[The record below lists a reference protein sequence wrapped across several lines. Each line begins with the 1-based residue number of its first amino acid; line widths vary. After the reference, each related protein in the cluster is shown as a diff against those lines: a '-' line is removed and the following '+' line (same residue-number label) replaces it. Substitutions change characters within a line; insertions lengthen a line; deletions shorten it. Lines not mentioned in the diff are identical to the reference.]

1 MINSS
6 KCILV
11 TGVAGFLGRYISRY
25 FFEQG
30 WDVVGIDVASQE
42 NSPMAS
48 LSAYHQIQLPDPAL
62 NTILK
67 SYNFDV
73 CIHCAGRASVNLSV
87 DDPGA
92 DFQSNT
98 VVTFE
103 LLNSLR
109 LYSPDCRLIFL
120 SSAAVYGNPKT
131 LPIKED
137 ADIRPL
143 SPYGFHKLHC
153 ELICEEF
160 SSIYGLSTASARIF
174 SAYGAGLR
182 RQVIWDICY
191 KALTQPVV
199 KLQGTGD
206 ESRDFIHAEDI
217 ANAITCIAQNA
228 PMNGEAYNVANSEE
242 VSIRDLAKL
251 ITKNLS
257 FNGTIE
263 FDGKVPVGVPL
274 NWRSDILKLESLG
287 FKPTVSLEKGIKQF
301 KKWATS
307 EICKA

>member
-1 MINSS
+1 MS
-6 KCILV
+6 KRVLI
-11 TGVAGFLGRYISRY
+11 TGVAGFLGRYISRHY
-25 FFEQG
+25 FLQG
-30 WDVVGIDVASQE
+30 WTVIGLDTVSQE
-42 NSPMAS
+42 NSPITN
-48 LSAYHQIQLPDPAL
+48 LSTYHQIQLPDPAL
-62 NTILK
+62 SSVLK

-143 SPYGFHKLHC
+143 SPYGFHKLQC

-174 SAYGAGLR
+174 SAYGPGLR
-182 RQVIWDICY
+182 RQVIWDIFY
-191 KALTQPVV
+191 KALSEPTIR
-199 KLQGTGD
+199 LQGTGS

-217 ANAITCIAQNA
+217 ANAIACIAQNA
-228 PMNGEAYNVANSEE
+228 AMEGEVYNVANSSE
-242 VSIRDLAKL
+242 VSIRELAKL
-251 ITKNLS
+251 IISNLS
-257 FNGTIE
+257 FNGSLE
-263 FDGKVPVGVPL
+263 FDGKVPVGVPS
-274 NWRSDILKLESLG
+274 NWQSDISKLERLG
-287 FKPTVSLEKGIKQF
+287 YKTTIPLDQGIKQY
-301 KKWATS
+301 KEWAIA
-307 EICKA
+307 EIGKA